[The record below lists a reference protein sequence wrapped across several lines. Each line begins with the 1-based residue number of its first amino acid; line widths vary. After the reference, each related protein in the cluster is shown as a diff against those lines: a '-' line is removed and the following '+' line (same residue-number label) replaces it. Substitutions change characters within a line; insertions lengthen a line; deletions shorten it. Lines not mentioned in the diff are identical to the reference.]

1 MRPVKLEM
9 SAWGPYPGKICIDF
23 EAVGRNHIFLLAGP
37 TGAGKT
43 TIFDGITYALYGNVS
58 GKYREKDLSLI
69 HI

>member
-43 TIFDGITYALYGNVS
+43 TIFDGITYAPVS
-58 GKYREKDLSLI
+58 YTHLSVRGLQRP
-69 HI
+69 